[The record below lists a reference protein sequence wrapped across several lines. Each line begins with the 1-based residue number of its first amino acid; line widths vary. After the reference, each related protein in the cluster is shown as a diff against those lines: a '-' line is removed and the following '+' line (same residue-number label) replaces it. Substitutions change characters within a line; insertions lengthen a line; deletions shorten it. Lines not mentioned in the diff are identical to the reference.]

1 MSFDGFHT
9 AAEGKEENGKI
20 TLYNLKH
27 FDIQQIANSGQCF
40 RITPHPDKPNTFR
53 VIAHGRYL
61 EVYQEKLMGS
71 SEVEMSCSWEEYD
84 KIWKKYFDLDS
95 NYQYYI
101 DHIDPDDAF
110 LKAAVA
116 AGDGIRIL
124 RQDIWETIVSF
135 MISQNNNIPR
145 IKKTIEGLCEF
156 YGKGH
161 MEDDG
166 YCWHEFPTPED
177 MKEIDEE
184 AMQALGFGYRDKYI
198 KKLVENVLSGEINLD
213 ILTDETLEDSDIENY
228 LKSIYGIGAKVASCI
243 MLFGLHRIDSLPKD
257 TWINKIIHEEYNGK
271 FPVDMYAGFVGVIQQ
286 YMFNYAISRDKEEV

>member
-1 MSFDGFHT
+1 
-9 AAEGKEENGKI
+9 
-20 TLYNLKH
+20 
-27 FDIQQIANSGQCF
+27 
-40 RITPHPDKPNTFR
+40 
-53 VIAHGRYL
+53 
-61 EVYQEKLMGS
+61 MGS
-71 SEVEMSCSWEEYD
+71 SKVEMSCSWEEYD
-84 KIWKKYFDLDS
+84 KIWKKYFDLDT

-166 YCWHEFPTPED
+166 YCWYEFPTPED
-177 MKEIDEE
+177 MKDIDEE

-213 ILTDETLEDSDIENY
+213 ILTDETLEDTDVENY

-257 TWINKIIHEEYNGK
+257 TWINKIIREEYNGK

-286 YMFNYAISRDKEEV
+286 YMFNYAISRGKEEV

>member
-1 MSFDGFHT
+1 
-9 AAEGKEENGKI
+9 
-20 TLYNLKH
+20 
-27 FDIQQIANSGQCF
+27 
-40 RITPHPDKPNTFR
+40 
-53 VIAHGRYL
+53 
-61 EVYQEKLMGS
+61 
-71 SEVEMSCSWEEYD
+71 
-84 KIWKKYFDLDS
+84 
-95 NYQYYI
+95 
-101 DHIDPDDAF
+101 
-110 LKAAVA
+110 
-116 AGDGIRIL
+116 
-124 RQDIWETIVSF
+124 
-135 MISQNNNIPR
+135 
-145 IKKTIEGLCEF
+145 
-156 YGKGH
+156 

-257 TWINKIIHEEYNGK
+257 TWINKIIREEYNGK

-286 YMFNYAISRDKEEV
+286 YMFDYAISRDKEEV